1 MDERREHTRQPQ
13 PPLHVRA
20 NGNLFQSH
28 EWSEGNLLLEADGA
42 YTIGALISI
51 DAVGLS
57 KKRLQDIGIRGRVA
71 RVTDEGA
78 AAIDFLHRDDQAASV
93 LRELVDGV

>member
-1 MDERREHTRQPQ
+1 M
-13 PPLHVRA
+13 
-20 NGNLFQSH
+20 
-28 EWSEGNLLLEADGA
+28 LEADGA

-71 RVTDEGA
+71 WVTDEGA
-78 AAIDFLHRDDQAASV
+78 AAIDSLHRDDQAASV